1 MRVMPLSTV
10 CTPGRLPAKRN
21 AHEATLISG
30 SAFLKTS
37 CTWGGIMAKDPPRT
51 GSMMMTGLL
60 YLRATS

>member
-1 MRVMPLSTV
+1 M
-10 CTPGRLPAKRN
+10 AQ
-21 AHEATLISG
+21 EATLTSG